1 MAPFV
6 TLEATTKR
14 LRNEAIPGAL
24 AALGAEGGFVTATH
38 PFGGLALS
46 FQLELPSDAAR
57 TLDGR
62 LAAEGIRLDEKSRAS
77 LEAAAGTGKGLV
89 GSLLLRFLAD
99 EPDLAI
105 EIPKVPGE

>member
-6 TLEATTKR
+6 TLEATTRR

-24 AALGAEGGFVTATH
+24 AVLGAEGAFVTGTH

-46 FQLELPSDAAR
+46 FQLELPAEAAR
-57 TLDGR
+57 TLCDR
-62 LAAEGIRLDEKSRAS
+62 LAREGIELDEKSRTS
-77 LEAAAGTGKGLV
+77 LESAAATGKELL

-105 EIPKVPGE
+105 EIPKFPCE